1 MLRKVEGRERLASFE
16 RPVVPLLVM
25 TVVALALLI
34 VVHSRLL
41 REAPGPTPSHVR
53 QGEITRCQGR
63 ANELLNG
70 RSPGQSIH
78 SLGERI
84 ANRGTGR
91 VGCRGADRGRCPYS
105 R

>member
-53 QGEITRCQGR
+53 
-63 ANELLNG
+63 
-70 RSPGQSIH
+70 
-78 SLGERI
+78 
-84 ANRGTGR
+84 
-91 VGCRGADRGRCPYS
+91 
-105 R
+105 